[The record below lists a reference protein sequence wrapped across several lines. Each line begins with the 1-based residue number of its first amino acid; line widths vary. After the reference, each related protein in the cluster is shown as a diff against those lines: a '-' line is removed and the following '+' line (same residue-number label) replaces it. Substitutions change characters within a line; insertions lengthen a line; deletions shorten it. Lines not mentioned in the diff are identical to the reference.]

1 MYGQFAVVKFV
12 YMHNDFLL
20 IFNLIH
26 FQINRTITSVTHSCF
41 FGKDTL
47 SVGFVCRWLEKN
59 IPNLIQPLHR
69 FCVHTLTTVYRSI
82 ESDVLCESKHLGSNI
97 ASANPENSEKTE
109 TGANIRLQQPP
120 ESISTAFKNAHID
133 TDSMPLSQAWLLA
146 TALPVVYTRPQPSTA
161 QRAQVEKSESPESTS
176 VSFPLAP
183 SIERTNASN
192 PHLVS
197 TIPTHWSLL
206 YDSQQHGVGS
216 NRFLHH
222 VIGYKGPTLI
232 ILHSSASNEV
242 FCIAAPSEWRETHL
256 YTGGDDCHVIQLLPK
271 SFFFYL
277 FFAKLFF

>member
-1 MYGQFAVVKFV
+1 MFHY
-12 YMHNDFLL
+12 
-20 IFNLIH
+20 
-26 FQINRTITSVTHSCF
+26 FQINRTISSVTHSCF

-82 ESDVLCESKHLGSNI
+82 ESDVLRESKHSGLNI
-97 ASANPENSEKTE
+97 AVAVQANAEPAPVDSNEQKRQPSATE
-109 TGANIRLQQPP
+109 A
-120 ESISTAFKNAHID
+120 ISTAFKNAHID

-146 TALPVVYTRPQPSTA
+146 TALPIVFTRPQPSTA
-161 QRAQVEKSESPESTS
+161 QRAQVEKTEPPETPI
-176 VSFPLAP
+176 VALPFAP
-183 SIERTNASN
+183 TIETANASN
-192 PHLVS
+192 PHLIS

-206 YDSQQHGVGS
+206 YDSQQHGVGA

-222 VIGYKGPTLI
+222 VIGYKGPTLV

-271 SFFFYL
+271 
-277 FFAKLFF
+277 

>member
-1 MYGQFAVVKFV
+1 MVA
-12 YMHNDFLL
+12 H
-20 IFNLIH
+20 IH
-26 FQINRTITSVTHSCF
+26 FQINRTITSVTQSCF
-41 FGKDTL
+41 FAKDTL

-59 IPNLIQPLHR
+59 IPFLIQPLHR

-82 ESDVLCESKHLGSNI
+82 ESDVLKMGIAAKMTAHNNATAETNEEDAEEKLQPSASDSLSN
-97 ASANPENSEKTE
+97 AV
-109 TGANIRLQQPP
+109 
-120 ESISTAFKNAHID
+120 KNAHID
-133 TDSMPLSQAWLLA
+133 TDSMSMSQAWLLA
-146 TALPVVYTRPQPSTA
+146 TALPIVYTRPQPTTA
-161 QRAQVEKSESPESTS
+161 QRVEKPEPPESAS
-176 VSFPLAP
+176 VALPIAP
-183 SIERTNASN
+183 SIDTTNASN

-232 ILHSSASNEV
+232 ILHSTSSNEV

-271 SFFFYL
+271 
-277 FFAKLFF
+277 

>member
-1 MYGQFAVVKFV
+1 M
-12 YMHNDFLL
+12 
-20 IFNLIH
+20 
-26 FQINRTITSVTHSCF
+26 THSCF

-82 ESDVLCESKHLGSNI
+82 ESDVLRESKHSGLNI
-97 ASANPENSEKTE
+97 VGTEVDASTE
-109 TGANIRLQQPP
+109 AAAGDPMRQSSAT
-120 ESISTAFKNAHID
+120 ESISTAIKNAHID

-146 TALPVVYTRPQPSTA
+146 TALPIVFTRPQPSTA
-161 QRAQVEKSESPESTS
+161 QRAQVEKPETPENSA
-176 VSFPLAP
+176 VALPFAP
-183 SIERTNASN
+183 TLETTNASN
-192 PHLVS
+192 PHLIS

-232 ILHSSASNEV
+232 ILHSTASNEV

-271 SFFFYL
+271 
-277 FFAKLFF
+277 

>member
-1 MYGQFAVVKFV
+1 M
-12 YMHNDFLL
+12 
-20 IFNLIH
+20 
-26 FQINRTITSVTHSCF
+26 THSCF

-59 IPNLIQPLHR
+59 IPYLIQPLHR

-82 ESDVLCESKHLGSNI
+82 ESDVLREPKHSGL
-97 ASANPENSEKTE
+97 SADVADLTNAEKVQTDADE
-109 TGANIRLQQPP
+109 RLQPSAS

-133 TDSMPLSQAWLLA
+133 TDLMPLSQAWLLA
-146 TALPVVYTRPQPSTA
+146 NALPVVFTRPQPTTV
-161 QRAQVEKSESPESTS
+161 QRAQPDKTEPSESETVALP
-176 VSFPLAP
+176 FAP
-183 SIERTNASN
+183 SKETTNAPN
-192 PHLVS
+192 PHLIS

-206 YDSQQHGVGS
+206 YDSQKHGVGS

-271 SFFFYL
+271 LVAL
-277 FFAKLFF
+277 FLADFAVGFN